1 MPNTAIFWLSWDILT
16 VALPGLSDVMIHL
29 SVSCYKYGDPD
40 NRTSVF
46 NRLAPWWQS
55 SGPSSNFLSHLSCC
69 PLWRRMDPP
78 PKKPRLQGSSGKPE
92 PMDVDPSE
100 SSFQPMEV
108 DIPLEEPPTIEA
120 GQAPQHRVCL
130 ETLLGSAPGAL
141 NFHLGVEMSP
151 SAREPLRQLL
161 LPTALSSPSSIL
173 TLPQELSPLLP
184 RALRKWEGL
193 ALLS

>member
-1 MPNTAIFWLSWDILT
+1 MPNTAMFWLSWDILR

-29 SVSCYKYGDPD
+29 SDNCYKYGDPD

-78 PKKPRLQGSSGKPE
+78 PPKKPRLQGSSRKPE

-100 SSFQPMEV
+100 SSVQPMEV
-108 DIPLEEPPTIEA
+108 DIPLEEPPT
-120 GQAPQHRVCL
+120 QVNLP
-130 ETLLGSAPGAL
+130 
-141 NFHLGVEMSP
+141 
-151 SAREPLRQLL
+151 PLRQGRH
-161 LPTALSSPSSIL
+161 PNIVSAWRRCYIHQQRTRGSRFPS
-173 TLPQELSPLLP
+173 
-184 RALRKWEGL
+184 GH
-193 ALLS
+193 